1 MIPRRPPM
9 HQGKEGQTQSMPQA
23 HNPGVF
29 SMGGKPPDAF
39 RPNFTGQAWA
49 NPLTD
54 RGAHRQC
61 DL

>member
-1 MIPRRPPM
+1 M

-29 SMGGKPPDAF
+29 SMGGKLPDAF